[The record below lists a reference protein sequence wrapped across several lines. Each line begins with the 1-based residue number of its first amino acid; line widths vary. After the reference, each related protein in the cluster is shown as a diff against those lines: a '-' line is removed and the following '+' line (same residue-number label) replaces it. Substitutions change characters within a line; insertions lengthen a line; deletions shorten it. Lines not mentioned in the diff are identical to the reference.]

1 MISAKKLSIALTLL
15 FFGLT
20 LAPAIT
26 AAQYTAPPAN
36 SGAASAP
43 ANSGD
48 NAAPAN
54 SGNNSIFGIQNPL
67 GNGTDSFCKLIRL
80 LLNVII
86 IFGIPIATLF
96 LVYAGFKLIL
106 SRGNPEALKKA
117 RENLM
122 WVIIGI
128 GIFLGAWLLGQV
140 IANTIIDLNVNISG
154 FNNC

>member
-1 MISAKKLSIALTLL
+1 MTSAKKLSIALTLL

-20 LAPAIT
+20 LAPAMVG
-26 AAQYTAPPAN
+26 AQSVTNYNSSPSVSNSNQPPSVSN
-36 SGAASAP
+36 
-43 ANSGD
+43 
-48 NAAPAN
+48 
-54 SGNNSIFGIQNPL
+54 NNSIFGIQNPL
-67 GNGTDSFCKLIRL
+67 GNGTDSFCKLVKL

-106 SRGNPEALKKA
+106 ARGNPEELKKA